1 VSATRVWVAT
11 LENILYGFNYLDSL
25 AKSFFPVS
33 LFPLQAVQFSVAG
46 SDLHRLSYL
55 LLLYAQSADIHILA
69 SRGMSGA
76 AEMASH

>member
-1 VSATRVWVAT
+1 MSATRVWVAT
-11 LENILYGFNYLDSL
+11 LENILYGFNFLDSSL
-25 AKSFFPVS
+25 NLSSLFP